1 MANPPTLQDLTKT
14 QRQAYS
20 DSWPKPAGSA
30 GAGDGTYADIALGE
44 ALGLLTDQGGQLL
57 SPGTPGRTI
66 SRAGDRS
73 AAQGRYNQA
82 VANSGQVYDQAVGE
96 VNARAPG
103 IQKAYSDAGEQILAN
118 ARARAVTDMQN
129 QQTRD
134 SNRAQAASALGLG
147 FVPQNSGR
155 ADAVMAA
162 NQGQQGIN
170 ADAWNGFLRAAAGTA
185 GERNSAIAD
194 AFRYEQGQQR
204 TTLAKMLEEVMSRL
218 TDYYVGGSGPVYS
231 KAALTPAQRANL
243 SLDLLGNY
251 QGDQKLDIS
260 ANSAAA
266 KAQDSRA
273 KTNALYG
280 YTPSS
285 KIPNSF

>member
-20 DSWPKPAGSA
+20 NSWPKPAGSA
-30 GAGDGTYADIALGE
+30 GGKTYADVAMDE
-44 ALGLLTDQGGQLL
+44 ALRLLTDQGGQLL

-66 SRAGDRS
+66 SRAGDRN
-73 AAQGRYNQA
+73 AAQGRYDRA

-204 TTLAKMLEEVMSRL
+204 TTLAKMLEEVVSKL
-218 TDYYVGGSGPVYS
+218 ADYYVGGSGPVYS

-243 SLDLLGNY
+243 SMDLLGNY

-260 ANSAAA
+260 ANSAVA
-266 KAQDSRA
+266 KAEDSRA
-273 KTNALYG
+273 RTNALYG